1 VIDGA
6 RVVRKVAGMELRTLA
21 RQGAFIGLLGAT
33 ACSRSDAPP
42 RTETIAT
49 VAETTASVSSPAV
62 DWATELGQVLIV
74 PADSDGTGVVLFPDA
89 PTVRLMSS
97 AALTLVGPGGDTAVT
112 RATLAVADSQVCG
125 EAPTVRFNDS
135 VSTSWSVGLL
145 GKHALTLKM
154 DSLGGLPAR
163 DSIRLTAELAR
174 LASSIPMDAGSR
186 FKGLPFAVVA
196 AQQFEVN
203 GRPSIVTHL
212 VRRLP
217 QEAAPLEEHTFFV
230 AEADSGTT
238 SPRRWT
244 LAYHQRS
251 EGSEETAEQY
261 ELLAVMRG
269 RTNTLLLIARHRDT
283 QSTYEVLERAATGW
297 RSRWHRVLSC

>member
-6 RVVRKVAGMELRTLA
+6 RGVRKVAGMELRTLA
-21 RQGAFIGLLGAT
+21 RRGAFIGLFGAT
-33 ACSRSDAPP
+33 ACARSDAPP
-42 RTETIAT
+42 RTETTAT
-49 VAETTASVSSPAV
+49 VAETTLSVSSPAV
-62 DWATELGQVLIV
+62 AWAAELGQVLVV

-97 AALTLVGPGGDTAVT
+97 AALTLVGPSGDSAVT
-112 RATLAVADSQVCG
+112 RAALAVADSQVCG

-145 GKHALTLKM
+145 GKHARTLKM

-196 AQQFEVN
+196 ARQFEVN

-230 AEADSGTT
+230 AEADSAS

-283 QSTYEVLERAATGW
+283 QSTYEVLEREATGW

>member
-1 VIDGA
+1 
-6 RVVRKVAGMELRTLA
+6 
-21 RQGAFIGLLGAT
+21 
-33 ACSRSDAPP
+33 
-42 RTETIAT
+42 
-49 VAETTASVSSPAV
+49 
-62 DWATELGQVLIV
+62 
-74 PADSDGTGVVLFPDA
+74 
-89 PTVRLMSS
+89 
-97 AALTLVGPGGDTAVT
+97 
-112 RATLAVADSQVCG
+112 
-125 EAPTVRFNDS
+125 
-135 VSTSWSVGLL
+135 
-145 GKHALTLKM
+145 
-154 DSLGGLPAR
+154 
-163 DSIRLTAELAR
+163 
-174 LASSIPMDAGSR
+174 
-186 FKGLPFAVVA
+186 
-196 AQQFEVN
+196 VN

-238 SPRRWT
+238 SPRWT

-269 RTNTLLLIARHRDT
+269 RTNTLLLIARHRDS